1 MVQVDLTSRY
11 DFCFEGLLTDA
22 VAHNG
27 FLMCYSHLGVRL
39 RSEPDIKLR
48 LVERLPYT
56 AIVSGLVSRL

>member
-11 DFCFEGLLTDA
+11 DFCFAGLLTDA

-27 FLMCYSHLGVRL
+27 FLMCYSHLVPVQNL
-39 RSEPDIKLR
+39 TVSLR

-56 AIVSGLVSRL
+56 AIVSGLISRP